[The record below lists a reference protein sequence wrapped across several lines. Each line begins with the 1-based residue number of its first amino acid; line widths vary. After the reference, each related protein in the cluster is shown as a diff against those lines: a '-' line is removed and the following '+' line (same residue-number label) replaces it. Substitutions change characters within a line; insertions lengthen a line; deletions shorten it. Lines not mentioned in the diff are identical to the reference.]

1 MTTIKSTKTR
11 EHCMSNNTRDILIAQ
26 LTNLKN
32 LNKQTVSLDI
42 DFVLKALSETAEL
55 PKPKPIYKSKMNADA
70 GQFKD

>member
-1 MTTIKSTKTR
+1 
-11 EHCMSNNTRDILIAQ
+11 MSNNTRDILIAQ